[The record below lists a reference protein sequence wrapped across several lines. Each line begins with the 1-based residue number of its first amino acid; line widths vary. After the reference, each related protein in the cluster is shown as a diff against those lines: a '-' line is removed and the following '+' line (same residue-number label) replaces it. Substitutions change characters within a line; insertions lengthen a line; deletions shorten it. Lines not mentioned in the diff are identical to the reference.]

1 MVSKQTPPTENK
13 LLSPEELA
21 DAAGVSLEAVRRY
34 IDQDLLPEPN
44 KISGDTP
51 YYEKRYAR
59 LINLID
65 TFENTYSLPFNIIL
79 QTLNEIGYDAALDK
93 SEELAQKLS
102 RAKELPW
109 FERLMDAN
117 SKPFLTRELLMQAAD
132 LTEEELEEAIAQK
145 LIVPD
150 ANGLFTK
157 SDLDVATMLSQL
169 KTNGQD
175 NENILRDFLN
185 MQLQTIESLVEN
197 EFDVFFKNIINNKIS
212 VEDANEI
219 GEKTLDVLTTLLPI
233 CYRQLL
239 SRKLEKLMK
248 SE

>member
-1 MVSKQTPPTENK
+1 MVSKQTPSAENN
-13 LLSPEELA
+13 LLSPEQLA
-21 DAAGVSLEAVRRY
+21 DAAGISIDAVRRY
-34 IDQDLLPEPN
+34 IDQELLPEPDQT
-44 KISGDTP
+44 SGDIP
-51 YYEKRYAR
+51 YYEERYVR
-59 LINLID
+59 LIKLID
-65 TFENTYSLPFNIIL
+65 TFENTYSLPSDIIL
-79 QTLNEIGYDAALDK
+79 QTLNEIGYEAALDK

-109 FERLMDAN
+109 FERLMDVN
-117 SKPFLTRELLMQAAD
+117 SKPFLTRELLMQASD
-132 LTEEELEEAIAQK
+132 LTEEELEEAINQK

-169 KTNGQD
+169 KTNGPD
-175 NENILRDFLN
+175 NENILKDFLN

-197 EFDVFFKNIINNKIS
+197 EFDAFFKNIINNKIS

-239 SRKLEKLMK
+239 SRKLEKLTK